1 MKRSSAPNISAPL
14 SRSGAR
20 RKTSSF
26 INPICVAATI
36 SVLILISLGGT
47 LLFFASSS
55 NNSNLDSN
63 VNNNEGASQQQ
74 QSSQLRR
81 QQSADIISE
90 EEEKRDPTNTQGLL
104 IRANQIGD
112 IRIAFR
118 PDLAGPSS
126 IQYVIDVVEA
136 AASKSDGNIHNG
148 VKCSRCN
155 LYRAEPK
162 LLLQGVIAQ
171 HSISSNS
178 VSLGP
183 CPENLPPQSHCPEHD
198 PNCGCHG
205 PIMTK
210 GMVGWAGGGKG
221 PDFFLNTFD
230 KPVDW
235 WEHQHTVWGELDEE
249 SIRVVESAYDLP
261 AHKTSMRMLD
271 KPIEFSIELF

>member
-47 LLFFASSS
+47 LLFFASSG
-55 NNSNLDSN
+55 NNSNLDSH
-63 VNNNEGASQQQ
+63 VNNNEGESQQQ

-81 QQSADIISE
+81 QQSADIISG
-90 EEEKRDPTNTQGLL
+90 EEKRDPTNTQGLL
-104 IRANQIGD
+104 IRADQIGD

-136 AASKSDGNIHNG
+136 ASVASSDGDIQNG
-148 VKCSRCN
+148 VTCSRCN
-155 LYRAEPK
+155 FYRAEPK

-183 CPENLPPQSHCPEHD
+183 CPEKQPPKSNCPEHD

-210 GMVGWAGGGKG
+210 GMVGWAGGGEG

>member
-47 LLFFASSS
+47 LLFFASSG
-55 NNSNLDSN
+55 NNSNLDSPL
-63 VNNNEGASQQQ
+63 NNNEGESQQQ

-81 QQSADIISE
+81 QQSADIISG
-90 EEEKRDPTNTQGLL
+90 EEKRDPTNTQGLL
-104 IRANQIGD
+104 IRANPIGD

-136 AASKSDGNIHNG
+136 ASVASSDGDIQNG
-148 VKCSRCN
+148 VTCSRCN
-155 LYRAEPK
+155 FYRAEPK

-171 HSISSNS
+171 HSISSHS

-183 CPENLPPQSHCPEHD
+183 CPDKLPPQSHCPEHD

-210 GMVGWAGGGKG
+210 GMVGWAGGGEG

-261 AHKTSMRMLD
+261 AHKQGMRMLD
-271 KPIEFSIELF
+271 KHLEFSIELF

>member
-47 LLFFASSS
+47 LLFFVSSG
-55 NNSNLDSN
+55 NNSNLESH
-63 VNNNEGASQQQ
+63 VNEKEGASQQQ

-90 EEEKRDPTNTQGLL
+90 EEKRDPTNTQGLL
-104 IRANQIGD
+104 IRADQIGD

-136 AASKSDGNIHNG
+136 ASVASKSDGDHIHNG

-155 LYRAEPK
+155 FYRAEPE

-171 HSISSNS
+171 HSISSDS

-183 CPENLPPQSHCPEHD
+183 CPDKLPPQSHCPEHD

-210 GMVGWAGGGKG
+210 GMVGWAGGGEG

-271 KPIEFSIELF
+271 KPIDFQ